1 MNRSQYFRL
10 SFVIFLPLLFLG
22 KFIAEEEVFFD
33 LNYRISCDFN
43 DSSCYGHRIS
53 SEELSEFYSNSK
65 DPTLGLSPR
74 ITLYNF
80 DAPIIVRDFISD
92 DIYNFNTNSY
102 NLSNPR
108 VTRLSTL
115 IYNNNLNYVNYM
127 EPYAK
132 HKFTGIEYTKDK
144 YGSPTGFFNF
154 QIASDEA
161 KLKNLIEQANQLND
175 KANYK
180 NAWLYW
186 VAFFIPLI
194 TYFIL
199 SGLIKFIIS
208 GHIFRSNKEI

>member
-22 KFIAEEEVFFD
+22 NFIAEEEVFFD

>member
-22 KFIAEEEVFFD
+22 NFIAEEEVFFD
-33 LNYRISCDFN
+33 LHYRISCDFN

-65 DPTLGLSPR
+65 DPTLGLIPK

-80 DAPIIVRDFISD
+80 DAPIIVRDFID
-92 DIYNFNTNSY
+92 YNFNTNSY

-186 VAFFIPLI
+186 IAFLIPLI
-194 TYFIL
+194 IYFIL

>member
-22 KFIAEEEVFFD
+22 NFIAEEEVFFD

-53 SEELSEFYSNSK
+53 SEDLSEFYSNSK

>member
-22 KFIAEEEVFFD
+22 NFIAEEEVFFD

-53 SEELSEFYSNSK
+53 SEDLSEFYSNSK

-208 GHIFRSNKEI
+208 GDIFRSNKEI

>member
-10 SFVIFLPLLFLG
+10 SFLIFLPLLFLG
-22 KFIAEEEVFFD
+22 KFIAEEEFFFD

-43 DSSCYGHRIS
+43 DSSCYGYRIS
-53 SEELSEFYSNSK
+53 SEDLSKFYSNSK
-65 DPTLGLSPR
+65 DPTLGLSPK

-127 EPYAK
+127 EPDAK

-186 VAFFIPLI
+186 VGLFIPLI

>member
-1 MNRSQYFRL
+1 MQQ
-10 SFVIFLPLLFLG
+10 
-22 KFIAEEEVFFD
+22 
-33 LNYRISCDFN
+33 CQ
-43 DSSCYGHRIS
+43 
-53 SEELSEFYSNSK
+53 FYSNSK

-186 VAFFIPLI
+186 IAFLIPLI
-194 TYFIL
+194 IYFIL